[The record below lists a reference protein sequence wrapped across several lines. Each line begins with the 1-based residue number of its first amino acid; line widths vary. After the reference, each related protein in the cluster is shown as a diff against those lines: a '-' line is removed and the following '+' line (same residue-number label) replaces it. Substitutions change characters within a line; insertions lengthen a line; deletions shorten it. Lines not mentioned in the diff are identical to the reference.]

1 MACVAEDSSGHVWL
15 VGAGP
20 GDPGLITVAGA
31 RALADADA
39 VLYDALVAPALLR
52 GTRPGAELIFVGK
65 RAARHALPQEEIEA
79 LLVAKA
85 RAGAKVVRLKGGDPF
100 VFGRGGE
107 EALACR
113 RAGIGFTVVPGI
125 TSAIAA
131 PAYAGIPVTH
141 RGLSGDFLVIT
152 ASEGESPG
160 APARIVDWDAAAR
173 AGTLVVLMGATSLAD
188 CAARLLASG
197 MAPGTPAA
205 AIRWGTRPDQ
215 QVVTAPIETIADAV
229 REARLGAPIVTVIGD
244 VAALAADLAWF
255 VPGPLAGKRVVVTR
269 ARAQSSGLA
278 AKFEALGAFV
288 VEAPVI
294 GIRQRGEDL
303 VTDERAGSRW
313 DWIVFTSA
321 NGADVFFAALAAAGR
336 DARTLG
342 ATQVAAVGEATA
354 AALRAHG
361 VSPDFTPTR
370 AISEALA
377 DELPRVRG
385 ARILLPVSALTHDR
399 LAEALRKRGGLVEQV
414 AVYENVAEP
423 LDAER
428 LREIGEADAITFTSA
443 STARFLR
450 EALAGSRLPAAAK
463 LVSIGPQTSAAV
475 RECFGRIDREAA
487 EPSLEA
493 LVAATQEALSWAT

>member
-1 MACVAEDSSGHVWL
+1 VWL

-31 RALADADA
+31 AALAAADV
-39 VLYDALVAPALLR
+39 VLYDALAAPALLR
-52 GTRPGAELIFVGK
+52 GTRAGAELIFAGK
-65 RAARHALPQEEIEA
+65 RAASHALPQEEIEA
-79 LLVAKA
+79 LMVA
-85 RAGAKVVRLKGGDPF
+85 RAKTGAKVVRLKGGDPF

-107 EALACR
+107 EALACK

-141 RGLSGDFLVIT
+141 RGLSGDFLVVT
-152 ASEGESPG
+152 GSEGESPG
-160 APARIVDWDAAAR
+160 APARITDWDAAAR
-173 AGTLVVLMGATSLAD
+173 AGTLVILMGASSLAD
-188 CAARLLASG
+188 CTARLLASG

-215 QVVTAPIETIADAV
+215 QVVTAPLEAIADAV
-229 REARLGAPIVTVIGD
+229 REARLGAPLVTVVGD
-244 VAALAADLAWF
+244 VAALAEDLAWF

-269 ARAQSSGLA
+269 SRAQASDLA
-278 AKFEALGAFV
+278 ANFEALGASV

-294 GIRQRGEDL
+294 GIQQRGEDL
-303 VTDERAGSRW
+303 VTDERAGARW

-321 NGADVFFAALAAAGR
+321 NGAGAFFAALAAAGR

-342 ATQVAAVGEATA
+342 TTQVAAVGDATA
-354 AALRAHG
+354 AALGAHG
-361 VSPDFTPTR
+361 ILPDFVPSR
-370 AISEALA
+370 ATSDALA
-377 DELPRVRG
+377 AELPRVQG
-385 ARILLPVSALTHDR
+385 ARILLPVSGLTDDR
-399 LAEALRKRGGLVEQV
+399 LADALRKRGGLIEQV
-414 AVYENVAEP
+414 AVYENVPEP

-428 LREIGEADAITFTSA
+428 LREIAEADAVTFTSA
-443 STARFLR
+443 STARYLR
-450 EALAGSRLPAAAK
+450 DALGESPLPASAK

-475 RECFGRIDREAA
+475 RECFGRVDREAA

-493 LVAATQEALSWAT
+493 LVEATLEALSWAT